1 MDIVEELR
9 QNREA
14 GARRLESEYKV
25 GLVSFARRLC
35 ANPSDAE
42 ELVNR
47 TFAAVIEGIDDYL
60 EQSAFFGWMCKI
72 MMNINAA
79 DHRRRADRD
88 VVYPGDLPDVADDDA
103 LESIT
108 RHLDA
113 SLVRDAIETLPKEM
127 KEAIVMHYLMEQPI
141 GRVAKVLALPVS
153 TVKWRLHCARE
164 VLAAKLGAA
173 AKKPEGKA
181 LLAVIAL
188 CAFAAA
194 GAAGVA
200 AIRAATAGNAEC
212 TMQNAECTMQNA
224 QCTMDDVALAVE
236 QGTGGQ
242 PSSSQALQPTSSQTV
257 KPSNQQEQ
265 EEPTM
270 NKRSLLAA
278 SAALLAAGMPI
289 HAVGDANLP
298 DAYLEVEWLTSK
310 GAQSVFDTGYVFT
323 NRPLVKT
330 TAMMLSGANLDIA
343 GTAAKAAGCFIVGY
357 NVSGNKVR
365 YHYSNATATTMSYS
379 PSVLNRWVDYEWGA
393 TVKHDGVTV
402 GTVSS
407 YDFSSNTQ
415 TFQLF
420 GAETAILSS
429 MKAVEMYDGDELVRK
444 YIPCIERATRRIGVY
459 DAVEGTFLPVDAKPW
474 RAVRSVGAPA
484 GIVEAEYIESEGAEY
499 VDTEYVFKDTPR
511 VELSYCILSFGETSG
526 SAESHLMG
534 ATGSSFVI
542 VNSGGSYTY
551 RHGPSSSA
559 SSVEIPASL
568 VAGRWYDCSFGTNVV
583 QDGVTLATV
592 SPASFADNNEP
603 FNLFTF
609 NPTKVPA
616 IARIRSV
623 RMYDGDALVR
633 DLMPCY
639 CGSFGEF
646 GFLDKVGGRF
656 YPSAGRPF
664 KSVPLKDRNPRI
676 RPQRRAEIS
685 VSGYTGAALNDFPV
699 IVRVSPTRIPG
710 FSYGDCAAGG
720 ADIAFVDADGNVLD
734 REIDTWDPN
743 GESLVWVSVPVLT
756 NRATFAMTYKD
767 PSAVAQP
774 DCQTNGAVWAAAG
787 YVGVWHFGEE
797 SGTAFDATAN
807 ALHGSVYVPASQPAS
822 LADDCVGANAKVGK
836 GRYTPAAVYFRLPNF
851 SHLNVAGTL
860 TLSGWYRMTETIPS
874 NSSPMLFMAKTT
886 WNSTT
891 DGWYVCLQWTSNSNT
906 TKTKLG
912 MNGAGSDASV
922 ATVNSLSDWVHV
934 TAVFN
939 GAVGKAYSNGALTG
953 TATFKGTATLTG
965 VAKNMTVAKIPYMFG
980 GNYAGYSDEV
990 RLRHGVNDADW
1001 VKAEYDT
1008 VSSDAFLSY
1017 SQAERLPRHGLVIMV
1032 R

>member
-1 MDIVEELR
+1 MGIVEEI
-9 QNREA
+9 QNDREK
-14 GARRLESEYKV
+14 GAKRLESEYRA
-25 GLVSFARRLC
+25 GLMTLALRLC
-35 ANPSDAE
+35 HDPGDAA

-47 TFAAVIEGIDDYL
+47 TFAEVVASIDDYA
-60 EQSAFFGWMCKI
+60 EQSAFFGWMSKI
-72 MMNINAA
+72 LVNIHAK
-79 DHRRRADRD
+79 DVRRKSNTEI
-88 VVYPGDLPDVADDDA
+88 VYPGDVPEVADENA
-103 LESIT
+103 QENVFRNIEAEELRE
-108 RHLDA
+108 
-113 SLVRDAIETLPKEM
+113 AIETLP
-127 KEAIVMHYLMEQPI
+127 EAIRKTLMLHYFMDLSVAE
-141 GRVAKVLALPVS
+141 VAKILTVPS
-153 TVKWRLHCARE
+153 GTVKRRLHCARQI
-164 VLAAKLGAA
+164 LAAKLGAA
-173 AKKPEGKA
+173 AKKPGGKA
-181 LLAVIAL
+181 VLAVIAL
-188 CAFAAA
+188 CALTAA

-200 AIRAATAGNAEC
+200 AIRAATMQNAEC
-212 TMQNAECTMQNA
+212 RMQNVECTMQNA
-224 QCTMDDVALAVE
+224 QCTMNDATNSQPSNCPTV
-236 QGTGGQ
+236 Q
-242 PSSSQALQPTSSQTV
+242 PSSRQAASESAAQPSNRQTV
-257 KPSNQQEQ
+257 KPSNQP

-270 NKRSLLAA
+270 NKQSLIAA
-278 SAALLAAGMPI
+278 SAAAVLAAGMPI

-298 DAYLEVEWLTSK
+298 DGYLEVEWLTSK
-310 GAQSVFDTGYVFT
+310 GAPSVFDTGYVFT

-379 PSVLNRWVDYEWGA
+379 QSVLNRWVDYEWGA

-402 GTVSS
+402 GTVPS
-407 YDFSSNTQ
+407 YDFASNTQ

-474 RAVRSVGAPA
+474 RAVRSVGTPA

-526 SAESHLMG
+526 TAQSHLMG

-542 VNSGGSYTY
+542 VDSGGSYTY
-551 RHGPSSSA
+551 RHGSSSSV

-592 SPASFADNNEP
+592 PPASFADNNEP

-623 RMYDGDALVR
+623 RMYDGDTLVR
-633 DLMPCY
+633 DLVPCY

-685 VSGYTGAALNDFPV
+685 VSGYEGAALNDFPV
-699 IVRVSPTRIPG
+699 LVRVSPTRIPG

-797 SGTAFDATAN
+797 SGMAFDATAN
-807 ALHGSVYVPASQPAS
+807 ALHGRVYVPASQPAS

-836 GRYTPAAVYFRLPNF
+836 GRYTPGAVYFQLPNF

-860 TLSGWYRMTETIPS
+860 TLSGWYRITETIPTS
-874 NSSPMLFMAKTT
+874 SSPMLFYTKTT

-891 DGWYVCLQWTSNSNT
+891 DGWYVCLQWTSSSNT

-934 TAVFN
+934 SAVFN
-939 GAVGKAYSNGALTG
+939 GTSGKAYSNGAL
-953 TATFKGTATLTG
+953 KGTPTLRG
-965 VAKNMTVAKIPYMFG
+965 VAKNMTVFPSKP
-980 GNYAGYSDEV
+980 
-990 RLRHGVNDADW
+990 
-1001 VKAEYDT
+1001 
-1008 VSSDAFLSY
+1008 
-1017 SQAERLPRHGLVIMV
+1017 
-1032 R
+1032 

>member
-1 MDIVEELR
+1 MGIVEEI
-9 QNREA
+9 QNDREK
-14 GARRLESEYKV
+14 GAKRLESEYRA
-25 GLVSFARRLC
+25 GLMTLALRLC
-35 ANPSDAE
+35 HDSGDAA

-47 TFAAVIEGIDDYL
+47 TFAEVIAGIDDYA
-60 EQSAFFGWMCKI
+60 EQSAFFGWMSKI
-72 MMNINAA
+72 LVNIHAKDVRRKSNAEI
-79 DHRRRADRD
+79 
-88 VVYPGDLPDVADDDA
+88 VYPGDVPEVADENAQEDVFRNIEA
-103 LESIT
+103 AELRE
-108 RHLDA
+108 
-113 SLVRDAIETLPKEM
+113 AIETLPEDIRKTLLL
-127 KEAIVMHYLMEQPI
+127 HYFMDLSVAQ
-141 GRVAKVLALPVS
+141 VAKLLSVPGG

-164 VLAAKLGAA
+164 ILAAKLGAA
-173 AKKPEGKA
+173 AKKPGGKA

-188 CAFAAA
+188 CALTAA

-200 AIRAATAGNAEC
+200 AIR
-212 TMQNAECTMQNA
+212 TMQNAQRTMQNAQCTMQNA
-224 QCTMDDVALAVE
+224 QCTMDEAAGE
-236 QGTGGQ
+236 QPPNRQTVNPTIQQRADESTAQ
-242 PSSSQALQPTSSQTV
+242 PSNSQTV
-257 KPSNQQEQ
+257 KQSNQQEQ

-270 NKRSLLAA
+270 NKRSLIAA
-278 SAALLAAGMPI
+278 SAAAVLAAGMPI

-298 DAYLEVEWLTSK
+298 DGYLEVEWLTSK
-310 GAQSVFDTGYVFT
+310 GAPSVFDTGYVFT

-330 TAMMLSGANLDIA
+330 AAMMLSGANLDIA

-379 PSVLNRWVDYEWGA
+379 QSVLNRWVDYEWGA

-402 GTVSS
+402 GTVPS

-420 GAETAILSS
+420 GAETALLYS

-526 SAESHLMG
+526 TAQSHLMG

-542 VNSGGSYTY
+542 VDSGGSYIY

-592 SPASFADNNEP
+592 PPASFADNNEP

-623 RMYDGDALVR
+623 RMYDGDTLVR
-633 DLMPCY
+633 DLVPCY

-685 VSGYTGAALNDFPV
+685 VSGYEGAALNDFPV
-699 IVRVSPTRIPG
+699 LVRVSPTRIPG

-797 SGTAFDATAN
+797 SGMAFDATAN
-807 ALHGSVYVPASQPAS
+807 ALHGRVYVPASQPAS

-836 GRYTPAAVYFRLPNF
+836 GRYTPGAVYFQLPNF

-860 TLSGWYRMTETIPS
+860 TLSGWYRITETIPS
-874 NSSPMLFMAKTT
+874 DSSPMLFYTKTT

-912 MNGAGSDASV
+912 MNGAGNEARV

-934 TAVFN
+934 SAVFN
-939 GAVGKAYSNGALTG
+939 GTSGKAYSNGAL
-953 TATFKGTATLTG
+953 KGTPTLRG

-990 RLRHGVNDADW
+990 RLRHGANDADW

-1008 VSSDAFLSY
+1008 VSNDAFLSY
-1017 SQAERLPRHGLVIMV
+1017 THAERIPFHGMMIIL